1 MDPNP
6 GNDVDQNSLAIS
18 NFQQLSQIE
27 ENIYDQLFPE
37 ISELI

>member
-1 MDPNP
+1 
-6 GNDVDQNSLAIS
+6 LAIS

-37 ISELI
+37 ISELIWYF